1 MDKLDTTQPAMAFA
15 ILALIVFLA
24 IIPMLIA
31 ESKTGKI
38 LNIATAALCLTSL
51 VGTVGSIALGVL
63 GVLIVAPALS
73 AMWMAS
79 LICGIACCLNKAADK
94 RANDMVFRLLYNEA
108 ESLKKPDNVS
118 SIRRG
123 PD

>member
-1 MDKLDTTQPAMAFA
+1 MDNLTSNSGAMGFA
-15 ILALIVFLA
+15 LVALILFLA
-24 IIPMLIA
+24 FLPMIIA
-31 ESKTGKI
+31 VSKTGKI
-38 LNIATAALCLTSL
+38 LQLATTILCLTSL
-51 VGTVGSIALGVL
+51 VGTFAVIGIGGIGGMIAV
-63 GVLIVAPALS
+63 PMLS

-79 LICGIACCLNKAADK
+79 LICGLACCLNQAADK
-94 RANDMVFRLLYNEA
+94 RANDMVFRLLYNEP